1 MLTPRRDSQQMPVDR
16 PHVQIDRTNLAGD
29 LRQHLAGVLPRLKSL
44 PGVVGLTLN
53 GGLSRGFAD
62 HLSEV
67 DVTVYLRPETFSEW
81 HVGKAPVP
89 IGITILSGVL
99 YDIKVVDFEAEKDRS
114 WDNVD
119 LWDTS
124 YAELL
129 FDPDGALAR
138 LFSEK
143 LAAPRTVDEAGGLL
157 FSCWWHFR
165 LAGDIWIHRGDVLQG
180 HHNFHPAVTALVQAV
195 FVANQEFIPHE
206 KWLMHMSRTLEW
218 TPVNWPTRLSAAM
231 ATGDMTVASLQ
242 ARQTVIEEL
251 WNEVDAYVIERYH
264 PNLPVRVM
272 QKTVYDQLSLLA
284 QNGTMTCAEW
294 GSATGAGVPNGDP
307 FYNIITVS
315 DGSLSLDREKLLKMQ
330 PDGMYSWHYEV
341 LAAVRQDIA
350 AGS

>member
-1 MLTPRRDSQQMPVDR
+1 M
-16 PHVQIDRTNLAGD
+16 
-29 LRQHLAGVLPRLKSL
+29 
-44 PGVVGLTLN
+44 
-53 GGLSRGFAD
+53 
-62 HLSEV
+62 
-67 DVTVYLRPETFSEW
+67 
-81 HVGKAPVP
+81 
-89 IGITILSGVL
+89 
-99 YDIKVVDFEAEKDRS
+99 
-114 WDNVD
+114 
-119 LWDTS
+119 
-124 YAELL
+124 
-129 FDPDGALAR
+129 
-138 LFSEK
+138 
-143 LAAPRTVDEAGGLL
+143 
-157 FSCWWHFR
+157 
-165 LAGDIWIHRGDVLQG
+165 
-180 HHNFHPAVTALVQAV
+180 
-195 FVANQEFIPHE
+195 ANQEFIPHE